1 MQYQLADV
9 GVLRLDDNAWIPSDI
24 NNRDWQDYQLWLTV
38 KGNVPLVAVPPV
50 APAPPQS
57 LLDQVNAM
65 SQVDRKSLFG
75 LLTAATAVAGNN
87 KP

>member
-9 GVLRLDDNAWIPSDI
+9 GVLRLDDNAWIPSDTH
-24 NNRDWQDYQLWLTV
+24 NRDWQDYQFWLAA
-38 KGNVPLVAVPPV
+38 GNVPQPLPVVQPLSQPPT
-50 APAPPQS
+50 